1 MAAED
6 AFDAEPSAFED
17 SVFEYRFD
25 HVLAASRCVA
35 AGRRCERG
43 YEDPIEI
50 DREEENFSDES
61 FPLYIF
67 DFIF

>member
-6 AFDAEPSAFED
+6 AFDAKPSAFED

-35 AGRRCERG
+35 TGWRCERG
-43 YEDPIEI
+43 DTDPIEI
-50 DREEENFSDES
+50 DREEEEFTDVNLPFVICDW
-61 FPLYIF
+61 
-67 DFIF
+67 